1 MHILLV
7 NDDGIHSPGLRLLAE
22 ALRDA
27 GHRVTV
33 VAPDRERSAVGH
45 GITTRD
51 PLFVQD
57 QNWEGIP
64 AYSCS
69 GTPADCTQLGLKAL
83 AKGPVDLVV
92 SGPNYGINAGGDLL
106 YSGTVSA
113 ALEAAMLHQK
123 AIAVSAPREA
133 DMETVIQ
140 VFLDLLEQIDLEQDV
155 RQVLNIN
162 IPALPRK
169 KIKGV
174 KWAPQ
179 GGAQWL
185 DSYEERVAPDGRH
198 YFWPLSQGGPRD
210 PGKDNDYT
218 WLKAGYVSLTP
229 LQMFMTDPEGFSG
242 KEFVL

>member
-1 MHILLV
+1 MKLLLV
-7 NDDGIHSPGLRLLAE
+7 NDDGIHSQ
-22 ALRDA
+22 ALRQLA
-27 GHRVTV
+27 LALAKQHRVTV
-33 VAPDRERSAVGH
+33 VAPDREQSAVSH
-45 GITTRD
+45 GINLWD
-51 PLFVQD
+51 PLFVKEVPLG
-57 QNWEGIP
+57 EGIR
-64 AYSCS
+64 AYSVT
-69 GTPADCTQLGLKAL
+69 GKPADCTRLGMKNLTEE
-83 AKGPVDLVV
+83 PVDLVI

>member
-1 MHILLV
+1 
-7 NDDGIHSPGLRLLAE
+7 
-22 ALRDA
+22 
-27 GHRVTV
+27 
-33 VAPDRERSAVGH
+33 
-45 GITTRD
+45 
-51 PLFVQD
+51 
-57 QNWEGIP
+57 
-64 AYSCS
+64 
-69 GTPADCTQLGLKAL
+69 
-83 AKGPVDLVV
+83 
-92 SGPNYGINAGGDLL
+92 
-106 YSGTVSA
+106 
-113 ALEAAMLHQK
+113 
-123 AIAVSAPREA
+123 
-133 DMETVIQ
+133 METVIQ

-169 KIKGV
+169 EIKGV